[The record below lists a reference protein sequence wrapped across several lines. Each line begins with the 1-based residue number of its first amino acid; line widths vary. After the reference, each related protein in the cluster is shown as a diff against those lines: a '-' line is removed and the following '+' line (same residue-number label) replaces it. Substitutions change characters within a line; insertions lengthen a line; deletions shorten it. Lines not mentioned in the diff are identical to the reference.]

1 MRKINI
7 LPLLIAFIFIPYGCS
22 GQNKKTENQD
32 SEEGKVVMVTEL
44 AERTFTISPDFNGY
58 NAQMMRGP
66 AWQAPGFIEK
76 VKDLHPGVI
85 RYPGGTVASY
95 WDWKTGLLMEN
106 IELRDGW
113 KNIEPKNPIKLED
126 LKFACDKTGAKPVF
140 VLNMMNS
147 TIGNQME
154 MLREA
159 KKIGLPV
166 EYVELDNEIYLGE
179 AFYVKKYAS
188 GKDYAN
194 EANNWIKM
202 IKKEFPGV
210 RIAAVGSSIKEGAAK
225 KEKKYAERTNNW
237 NRDVMSVLKGADA
250 LTFHIYGGSGLNYLA
265 NKSAGDE
272 DSEVVD
278 DKIST
283 LQSAFD
289 KPGSDSFILGSPFLR
304 WNNASIYDYK
314 ILPEGMKAWVTEYNL
329 FEREGVMAGTW
340 IHGLYAVSQ
349 TLLFMENPLTE
360 LICFHNL
367 TTSAQFAAI
376 FNNDQGF
383 AKAYL
388 KKKNKP
394 FNYTAAGYCLAL
406 SGKAM
411 SEGGVANKLKF
422 SNNTMR
428 TAARGQQYPSL
439 NGWIVKGKSGKKII
453 LTNLSNKEATA
464 DFTKIISGNATWT
477 QVSSDP
483 RKQIASDTDVTKS
496 NGTGVKIVVPP
507 YSVTLIE
514 GN

>member
-1 MRKINI
+1 MHKNNI
-7 LPLLIAFIFIPYGCS
+7 LLLLITIFFIPVGCK
-22 GQNKKTENQD
+22 GQNKKAANQG
-32 SEEGKVVMVTEL
+32 SEKETVVIVTEL
-44 AERTFTISPDFNGY
+44 ADRTFTISDDFNGF

-66 AWQAPGFIEK
+66 AWQAPGFVEK
-76 VKDLHPGVI
+76 VKDLYPGVI

-95 WDWKTGLLMEN
+95 WDWKTGMLMEN

-147 TIGNQME
+147 TIAYQLE

-159 KKIGLPV
+159 KKLGLPV

-188 GKDYAN
+188 GKDYAT
-194 EANNWIKM
+194 EANSWIKM
-202 IKKEFPGV
+202 IKKEFPGA
-210 RIAAVGSSIKEGAAK
+210 RIAAVGSSVKEGAAK
-225 KEKKYAERTNNW
+225 KEKKHAERTNNW
-237 NRDVMSVLKGADA
+237 NREVISVLKGADA
-250 LTFHIYGGSGLNYLA
+250 LTFHIYAGSGLNYLA
-265 NKSAGDE
+265 NQAAGDE
-272 DSEVVD
+272 DSEVGN
-278 DKIST
+278 DKIAG
-283 LQSAFD
+283 LQNAFD
-289 KPGSDSFILGSPFLR
+289 KPGSESFILGSPFLR
-304 WNNASIYDYK
+304 WNNASTYDYK

-340 IHGLYAVSQ
+340 IHGLYALSQ
-349 TLLFMENPLTE
+349 TLLFMEDPATE

-376 FNNDQGF
+376 FNNDEGF
-383 AKAYL
+383 AKAHL
-388 KKKNKP
+388 KKPNQP

-411 SEGGVANKLKF
+411 SEGGTASKLKF

-453 LTNLSNKEATA
+453 VTNLSDKAASA
-464 DFTKIISGNATWT
+464 DFTKIISGTLKWT

-483 RKQIASDTDVTKS
+483 RKQIASDSDVLKS
-496 NGTGVKIVVPP
+496 NGSGATMEIPP